1 MDRNSVI
8 GLVLIAVILVTF
20 SIFNAP
26 TQEEIDAARKK
37 EDSLRKV
44 QQTEMEKKDSL
55 KKLKNTAEIESNDS
69 LDMADTTLLVEN
81 TITPDD
87 SISLSENAKVD
98 SIQKSRVVN
107 KKKKKFGVFYPASIG
122 KDSLIVIEN
131 EKIRVTL
138 STKGGNMVCAELKNF
153 KSYTDYHEGNDRSLM
168 LFDRDSSNLGLSF
181 FVNDVPLETK
191 SLFFEPIISD
201 KKGNKMVRMRTKT
214 SDPKKYIEF
223 IYSLPADSYTMN
235 YEINVNGL
243 AEEGVTESIELNW
256 HSKLLSTEKL
266 ITTERMLSSVFYKYQ
281 DETRSYLSETSSDE
295 LQLLSKTEWIA
306 FKQSYFSIVLIGDK
320 PMSAE
325 GSDISINTLSSPKY
339 IKEYAT
345 NINIS
350 NGATNKL
357 NSSYRF
363 YLGPNDYNELVLFD
377 NGMEKIVNIGWGIFG
392 WVNMYLVIP
401 IFNFL
406 DGMHIS
412 YWLII
417 LLLTIIV
424 KILIMP
430 LTYKNYKS
438 SAKMRVLKP
447 EIEEITKKFKDED
460 PMKKQQATM
469 ALYRSSGVNPM
480 AGCVPMLIQMPVL
493 IAVFRFFPSA
503 IQLRQQSFLWADDL
517 SAYDSIYN
525 FGFDVP
531 MYGDHISLFTLLM
544 AASTIFITRMNSG
557 QMDNSAMPGM
567 KFMMY
572 FFPVM
577 MIFFFNNMSAGLS
590 YYYFISNILSM
601 AIMWGIK
608 KYFID
613 EKKIRMQIEA
623 NKLKPKASKKSKWQQ
638 RLEDMQ
644 RQKMEQQKKRK

>member
-26 TQEEIDAARKK
+26 TQEEIQAAQRK

-44 QQTEMEKKDSL
+44 QKAELEKKQALKEKKNAQLKDTSLIETDSTL
-55 KKLKNTAEIESNDS
+55 ANDS
-69 LDMADTTLLVEN
+69 TLILEG
-81 TITPDD
+81 D
-87 SISLSENAKVD
+87 SSLIAANAKVD
-98 SIQKSRVVN
+98 SIQKLRVIN
-107 KKKKKFGVFYPASIG
+107 KKKKKFGVFYPASSG
-122 KDSLIVIEN
+122 KDSLIVLEN
-131 EKIRVTL
+131 EKVRITL
-138 STKGGNMVCAELKNF
+138 STKGGNMVCAELKGF
-153 KSYTDYHEGNDRSLM
+153 KSYTDYKEGNDRALM
-168 LFDRDSSNLGLSF
+168 LFDRDSSSLGLSF
-181 FVNDVPLETK
+181 FVDDVPLQTN
-191 SLFFEPIISD
+191 SLFFEPVISE
-201 KKGNKMVRMRTKT
+201 KGGNKMVRMRTKT

-243 AEEGVTESIELNW
+243 ADEGVTESIELNW
-256 HSKLLSTEKL
+256 KTKLLSTEKL
-266 ITTERMLSSVFYKYQ
+266 ITSEQMLSSVFYKYQ
-281 DETRSYLSETSSDE
+281 DETRSYLSETTSDE
-295 LQLLSKTEWIA
+295 LQLEAKTEWIA

-320 PMSAE
+320 PISAE
-325 GSDISINTLSSPKY
+325 GSDISISTLSSQKY

-357 NSSYRF
+357 TSGYRF

-406 DGMHIS
+406 DGMNIS

-447 EIEEITKKFKDED
+447 EIEEITKKYKDED

-480 AGCVPMLIQMPVL
+480 AGCIPMLIQMPVL

-503 IQLRQQSFLWADDL
+503 IQLRQQNFLWADDL
-517 SAYDSIYN
+517 SAYDSIYD
-525 FGFDVP
+525 FGSALP
-531 MYGDHISLFTLLM
+531 LYGDHISLFTLLM
-544 AASTIFITRMNSG
+544 AASTILITRMNSG
-557 QMDNSAMPGM
+557 QMDSSAMPGM

-577 MIFFFNNMSAGLS
+577 MIFFFNNMAAGLS
-590 YYYFISNILSM
+590 YYYLISNVLSM
-601 AIMWGIK
+601 LIMWGIK